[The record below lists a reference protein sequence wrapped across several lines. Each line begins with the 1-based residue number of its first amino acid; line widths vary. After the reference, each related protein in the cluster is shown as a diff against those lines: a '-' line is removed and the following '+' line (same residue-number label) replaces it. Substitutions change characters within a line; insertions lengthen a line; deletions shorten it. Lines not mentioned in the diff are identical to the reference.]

1 MPHIEDTRFENLLHA
16 EMPRENVYRDAWA
29 LGVVQRVRKIDVY
42 TLLVTVVLAVTTRGE
57 NSLAN
62 LHRAFQLRSGTRL
75 ARSAFWD
82 RFTPAFEHL
91 VRAVLDAI
99 VGRSRENRPKLPA
112 AFRFFRDVVVI
123 DATVMKVDDA
133 LSRLWRGCRSN
144 SSKAAIKIH
153 TIIRAFSAELLRYRI
168 TPEAF
173 YDGDGFGTGPW
184 MRGLLL
190 LFDQGYAS
198 PTFWGKIQRQ
208 GGFFLS
214 RLPPDRDPLIT
225 RDNRRHRG
233 RAKKTVGRHLR
244 AALRGMKRSLIDV
257 QADFRVHVR
266 RYRTRYGHDEHEEFR
281 IVGVRNRKSGDY
293 HLYVTNAPPEALAA
307 EVVRD
312 AYRLRWEVELFYKAG
327 KSGAALHELPS
338 SQPHIVRTLVYAA
351 LIRTTLTMKAL
362 NEARDRLPL
371 GVWINPI
378 AWQRLWN
385 QVLAEALDAI
395 LEPFSF
401 RPRSWSDLAA
411 LAVDPNRARRPT
423 RTSFTC
429 PSYAPLKA
437 A

>member
-1 MPHIEDTRFENLLHA
+1 MPHIEDTRFEALLHA
-16 EMPRENVYRDAWA
+16 EIPRENVSREAWA
-29 LGVVQRVRKIDVY
+29 LRVVQRVRKIDVY
-42 TLLVTVVLAVTTRGE
+42 TLVITVILAVTTRGE

-91 VRAVLDAI
+91 VRTVLDGI
-99 VGRSRENRPKLPA
+99 VGRSRECRPKLPA
-112 AFRFFRDVVVI
+112 AFRAFRDVVVI

-133 LSRLWRGCRSN
+133 LSGLWRGCRSN
-144 SSKAAIKIH
+144 SASAAIKIH

-184 MRGLLL
+184 MRGLLF

-198 PTFWGKIQRQ
+198 PSFWARIHHQ
-208 GGFFLS
+208 GGYFLS

-233 RAKKTVGRHLR
+233 RARTAKGRHLR
-244 AALRGMKRSLIDV
+244 NVVHGLKRALIDV
-257 QADFRVHVR
+257 QAEFRIHVR
-266 RYRTRYGHDEHEEFR
+266 RYGTPHGHHEVREFR
-281 IVGVRNRKSGDY
+281 VVGVRNRKNGDY

-312 AYRLRWEVELFYKAG
+312 AYRLRWETELFYKAG

-338 SQPHIVRTLVYAA
+338 AQPHIVRTLVYAA
-351 LIRTTLTMKAL
+351 LIRTTLAMKAL

-385 QVLAEALDAI
+385 QLLAEALDAI
-395 LEPFSF
+395 LEQASPSC
-401 RPRSWSDLAA
+401 RSWSHLAT
-411 LAVDPNRARRPT
+411 LAVDPNRGRRPT
-423 RTSFTC
+423 RASFMS
-429 PSYAPLKA
+429 PPYAASEA